1 MEALLR
7 EDSLRHVEAVPTVL
21 GQHAPRPEVADAL
34 HPATHDP
41 IRVVGEICA
50 HDIVAVNKHH
60 AIVGPGPA
68 VVGRKRTAEPRN
80 GYVAVV
86 VSVKESR
93 DPVEVVVCD
102 GAQHDHADCN
112 LLNFVVVARS
122 SCGIDRLTCLSGPSV
137 GRAGGPKSSVG
148 SPSESSCLQ
157 LVWAVLGR
165 DSPRVARADHP
176 AAARLL
182 QDPHRQ
188 LFTPPAAK
196 PANDRRVTMPHRSQA
211 RLPFRHQWTP
221 PLRATGIGLTAPT
234 QIIGPRGSAALLAN
248 AGARLTVVH
257 GLGMTRVTIQDPRRV
272 ASCGAGSAAT
282 HPPARRGNQLRM
294 QSKDSLVLWSTLQWQ
309 R

>member
-1 MEALLR
+1 
-7 EDSLRHVEAVPTVL
+7 
-21 GQHAPRPEVADAL
+21 L

-68 VVGRKRTAEPRN
+68 VVGRKRLAEPCN

-102 GAQHDHADCN
+102 GAQHGHADCN

-122 SCGIDRLTCLSGPSV
+122 SCGIDRLTCLSGPSA

-176 AAARLL
+176 AATRLL
-182 QDPHRQ
+182 QDPRRQ
-188 LFTPPAAK
+188 LFTPPATK
-196 PANDRRVTMPHRSQA
+196 PANDRRVTCPTGAKPAYLSAIMDTTA
-211 RLPFRHQWTP
+211 
-221 PLRATGIGLTAPT
+221 AGNGIGLTAPT
-234 QIIGPRGSAALLAN
+234 LSIGPRGSAALLAN

-257 GLGMTRVTIQDPRRV
+257 GLGMTRVTLHDPRRWHRAV
-272 ASCGAGSAAT
+272 PGRQ
-282 HPPARRGNQLRM
+282 RRIPRTAGNQLRM
-294 QSKDSLVLWSTLQWQ
+294 QSKAPSFSGRHLQWQ